1 MAFRDIAEEKN
12 ADEERNKLTA
22 EFERRVVER
31 TAALEDAYQE
41 LEAFSY
47 SVSHDLRSSLRRI
60 DGICGLL
67 REECGHNLDAQAHD
81 YLARIHVATRRM
93 EAVID
98 DLLMLS
104 RTTRVEITR
113 SNVDLGQLAEAVV
126 EELRS
131 ADAQRSVQF
140 TASRGLVARADPSLM
155 RVVLENLLGNAWKF
169 TALRPKARIE
179 LGMTSSCGTQTFFV
193 RDNGAGFDPQYA
205 DKLFKA
211 FQRLHS
217 SEVFPGTGIGLTI
230 VQRIIQRHAGQVW
243 AEGAIEQGATFYFS
257 LRS

>member
-1 MAFRDIAEEKN
+1 MAFRDITEEKN
-12 ADEERNKLTA
+12 VDVERNKLTA
-22 EFERRVVER
+22 ELERRVAER

-47 SVSHDLRSSLRRI
+47 SVSHELRSSLRRI
-60 DGICGLL
+60 GGICGLL
-67 REECGHNLDAQAHD
+67 REECGHNLDAQGHE
-81 YLARIHVATRRM
+81 YLARIHVATLRM
-93 EAVID
+93 GAFID

-104 RTTRVEITR
+104 LATRVEIKR
-113 SNVDLGQLAEAVV
+113 SDVDLGKLAEAVV
-126 EELRS
+126 EELRGT
-131 ADAQRSVQF
+131 DTQRSVQF
-140 TASRGLVARADPSLM
+140 AAPRGLVANVDPSLI

-169 TALRPKARIE
+169 TALCPKARIE
-179 LGMTSSCGTQTFFV
+179 FGMTSSCGKQTFFV
-193 RDNGAGFDPQYA
+193 RDNGAGFDPQYT
-205 DKLFKA
+205 DKLFKT

-257 LRS
+257 L